1 MSGHLIVQNRAS
13 KNDLPCPLVF
23 STALAKFAAQRPLS
37 HKQKSQLTS
46 RVGRLPVQELVDGL
60 LQNRNPVPIAE
71 GAHEADD
78 DIHRTKTDL
87 TAQLFS
93 SASRTEGFGIN
104 CVGVHQNS
112 L

>member
-37 HKQKSQLTS
+37 HKQKSQLTC
-46 RVGRLPVQELVDGL
+46 RVGRLQELVDGL

-71 GAHEADD
+71 GAQEAYH